1 MLRVGLTGGIACGK
15 SHVLARLASRGIETL
30 DLDGVAHE
38 VLGPQGAAYDDV
50 VQAFGREILSQ
61 DGSIDRKRLGAIV
74 FADPLARERL
84 NGLMHPSIRA
94 EETRRAQRLS
104 RTPGALFVTD
114 AALLVEAGSHLRFDR
129 LVVVHCEPAEQLRRL
144 SARDGLTE
152 AAARARLLSQMPIGE
167 KRRFAHVELDTSG
180 TLAETHA
187 AADRL
192 AEELRRLAAE
202 RRARVAVPIAR
213 AAGVIVN
220 GPARGPR
227 GLDPARLLDA
237 IVEAGGVE
245 LERLARLLSPPCSG
259 PWYRAARADEAEP
272 GAWTLAGPLVLWALA
287 RAGDDRDFLV
297 AAAASL
303 ARLTHGDAA
312 RVSEACLTALA
323 LQEALVAPAALTPPP
338 QLALAEKWGGAPVPE
353 RVLAELAARLG
364 SMLRPEPK
372 APQAVLRSLER
383 LKSR

>member
-15 SHVLARLASRGIETL
+15 SHVVARLAFRGIETL
-30 DLDGVAHE
+30 DLDAVAHE
-38 VLGPQGAAYDDV
+38 VLGPRGAAYDDV
-50 VQAFGREILSQ
+50 LQTFGREILLE

-84 NGLMHPSIRA
+84 NALLHPRIRA
-94 EETRRAQRLS
+94 EEARRAQRLS
-104 RTPGALFVTD
+104 GTPDALFVTD
-114 AALLVEAGSHLRFDR
+114 AALLVEAGSQLRFDR
-129 LVVVHCEPAEQLRRL
+129 LVVVHCAPAEQLRRL
-144 SARDGLTE
+144 MARDGLSE
-152 AAARARLLSQMPIGE
+152 AAARARLLAQMPIGE
-167 KRRFAHVELDTSG
+167 KRRFAHFELDTSG

-192 AEELRRLAAE
+192 AEDLRRLAAKP
-202 RRARVAVPIAR
+202 RAPATVPIAR

-245 LERLARLLSPPCSG
+245 LESLARLLSPPCSG

-287 RAGDDRDFLV
+287 RTGDDRDFLV

-303 ARLTHGDAA
+303 ARLTHAAAA
-312 RVSEACLTALA
+312 RVSEACITALA
-323 LQEALVAPAALTPPP
+323 LQEALVAPSAVTSPA
-338 QLALAEKWGGAPVPE
+338 QLALAEKWGGAPVPQ
-353 RVLAELAARLG
+353 RLLAGLAARLG
-364 SMLRPEPK
+364 SMLRPEPS
-372 APQAVLRSLER
+372 APQGVLRSLER